1 MSAWAREIL
10 FLPPQAGF
18 FFPSQGHFKV
28 EYGQFLQEE
37 DMPVIR
43 DIKALEIL
51 DSRGNPTVMA
61 EVVLDNGQSAQ
72 AMVPSGASTGE
83 HEALELRDGGP
94 RYLGKGVQ
102 QAVKHIREVIAPA
115 LVGMNPR
122 EQELIDRQMGELD
135 GTENKS
141 RLGANAI
148 LAVSMAV
155 ARAGAA
161 SVGLPLYRYLG
172 GAAAASLPM
181 PMLNIINGGAHAAN
195 NLDFQEFMIMPVGGT
210 NFAEALRLA
219 AEVFHTL
226 KKVLSSQGLSTAV
239 GDEGGFAPDLP
250 SHEAALDLILEAITK
265 AGYDPG
271 KDVVLALDCAA
282 SEFFDPDVSAYVLK
296 KSSGDTYTAA
306 ALTEYY
312 QSLASRYPIVSIEDG
327 LAENDWG
334 GWVHLTR
341 TLGDRLQLV
350 GDDLF
355 VTNVKFLQKGIEVGA
370 ANAILIKLNQIGSV
384 SETLAAIALA
394 RRHGYRA
401 VISHRSGETEDT
413 FISDLAVATGVGQIK
428 TGSMS
433 RSERIAKYNRL
444 LMIETELGPA
454 ARFREDPYWAGVS

>member
-1 MSAWAREIL
+1 
-10 FLPPQAGF
+10 
-18 FFPSQGHFKV
+18 
-28 EYGQFLQEE
+28 
-37 DMPVIR
+37 MPVIQAV
-43 DIKALEIL
+43 DALEIL

-61 EVVLDNGQSAQ
+61 EVLLDTGHTGQ

-102 QAVKHIREVIAPA
+102 QAVNNIKEVIAPA
-115 LVGMNPR
+115 LVGRNPL
-122 EQELIDRQMGELD
+122 EQELIDRQMCELD
-135 GTENKS
+135 GTDNKS

-155 ARAGAA
+155 ARAAAA

-195 NLDFQEFMIMPVGGT
+195 NLDFQEFMIMPVGGAS
-210 NFAEALRLA
+210 FAEALRLA
-219 AEVFHTL
+219 TEVFHTL
-226 KKVLSSQGLSTAV
+226 KKVLSAQGLSTAV

-250 SHEAALDLILEAITK
+250 SHDAALDLIIEAITK
-265 AGYDPG
+265 AGYEPST
-271 KDVVLALDCAA
+271 DVVLALDCAA
-282 SEFFDPDVSAYVLK
+282 SEFFDTDVSAYVFK
-296 KSSGDTYTAA
+296 KSGGASYSAA
-306 ALTEYY
+306 SLTEYY
-312 QSLASRYPIVSIEDG
+312 QDLASRYPIVSIEDG

-355 VTNVKFLQKGIEVGA
+355 VTNVKFLKKGIELGA

-413 FISDLAVATGVGQIK
+413 FIADLAVATGVGQIK

-433 RSERIAKYNRL
+433 RSERVAKYNRL
-444 LMIETELGPA
+444 LMIEAELGNA
-454 ARFREDPYWAGVS
+454 ARFREDPYWE